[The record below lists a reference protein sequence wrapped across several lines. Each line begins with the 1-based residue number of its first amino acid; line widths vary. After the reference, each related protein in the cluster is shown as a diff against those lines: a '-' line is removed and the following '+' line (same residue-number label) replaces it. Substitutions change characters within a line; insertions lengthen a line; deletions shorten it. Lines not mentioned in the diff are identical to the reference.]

1 MSVRAEAPQEMTSDA
16 EGGAGSSAGG
26 DPDAYGGLLGAFPYA
41 ARASESWLFRAYVL
55 VAALLAGLLTL
66 LFGLSLLALV
76 AGTAGMRGGSAT
88 LSRAFFVLVGLF
100 VVAPIVAPVLLVAR
114 RHRRRPAPPSARHD
128 AGFAVSGLLFLVG
141 LFLGVAMTVPPAHRD
156 PVSGPLALLVGPLY
170 AADSRLGALPPLLA
184 AALVALYARRT
195 RRRKET
201 P

>member
-1 MSVRAEAPQEMTSDA
+1 MAADAAPD
-16 EGGAGSSAGG
+16 GRAGSNAGE

-41 ARASESWLFRAYVL
+41 ARASESWLFRAYVPA
-55 VAALLAGLLTL
+55 AALLAGLLAL

-76 AGTAGMRGGSAT
+76 AGTAGMRGGSVT
-88 LSRAFFVLVGLF
+88 LSRAFFVLVGLL
-100 VVAPIVAPVLLVAR
+100 VAAPIVAPVLFVAR
-114 RHRRRPAPPSARHD
+114 RHRRRAVPPSARHD
-128 AGFAVSGLLFLVG
+128 AGFALSGFLFLG
-141 LFLGVAMTVPPAHRD
+141 ALFLGVAMTAPPAHRD
-156 PVSGPLALLVGPLY
+156 PVSGPLAVLVAPLY